1 MTRMM
6 IVVMCLILTTA
17 GPVIK
22 AQGKVLRDIYFIEF
36 STSGP
41 EAQVE
46 WSPVYDVPRAN
57 YRAPPVDVLVS
68 TAGNQANVVD
78 YTIHD
83 QAYYTIQTS
92 LPAFLDRAFPR
103 PRQPCIALVPLHQVY
118 NCTLYHV
125 RMK

>member
-1 MTRMM
+1 MM
-6 IVVMCLILTTA
+6 IVVLCLILVM
-17 GPVIK
+17 GESVLK
-22 AQGKVLRDIYFIEF
+22 AQGKVLSDIYFIEF

-41 EAQVE
+41 ETQVE

-57 YRAPPVDVLVS
+57 YRTPPLDVLVS
-68 TAGNQANVVD
+68 TAGNQASVVA

-92 LPAFLDRAFPR
+92 LPPFLDRAFPR

-118 NCTLYHV
+118 NCTLYRV